1 LQGAERRGARDA
13 GGVALTPPR
22 GEDYSGAR
30 ARFSRD
36 CAHKSL
42 NPKLIRE
49 LQNLLG
55 RDAVLSAREDLLLYE
70 YDGSVEIA
78 RPECVVFPSSTR
90 EVSEIMRLAKRY
102 ETPLVG
108 RGAGTGLSGGAL
120 PRAGGIVAVFSRMNR
135 ILEIDAESRRAAV
148 QPGVVNLDITRA
160 VEHLGLYFAPDP
172 SSQKSCTIGGN
183 VSENAGGPHTLAYG
197 VTTNHVTGLEIVLPD
212 DGRVVRI
219 GGKTAEPL
227 GYDLTGLMV
236 GSEGTLAIVTE
247 ITVRLSRKPEAVKTL
262 LAVYDAVDDATE
274 SVVEITR
281 RGITPA
287 ACEMLDGWTLR
298 TVEDFVHAGFP
309 RDCAAVLLL
318 EVEGLAE
325 AAEEQAAEISEVCRA
340 HGAREVRLAR
350 DARERD
356 LLWKGR
362 KNAFGAIGRLS
373 PSYYVLD
380 GVIPRTRL
388 PATLRRI
395 EEIGRAY
402 GFRIGNIFHAGD
414 GNLHP
419 LILFDPRNAGEF
431 ERVVAAARE
440 IIQYCIAM
448 GGALTGEHGVGM
460 EKNELMPLM
469 FTPEDLALMARV
481 RDAFNPDALLNPQK
495 ILPLGKG
502 CGELRV
508 LPQTAAS
515 ALPA

>member
-1 LQGAERRGARDA
+1 
-13 GGVALTPPR
+13 
-22 GEDYSGAR
+22 
-30 ARFSRD
+30 
-36 CAHKSL
+36 L

-70 YDGSVEIA
+70 YDGSVESA
-78 RPECVVFPSSTR
+78 RPDCVVFPSSTR
-90 EVSEIMRLAKRY
+90 DVSEIMRLAKRF

-120 PRAGGIVAVFSRMNR
+120 PRAGGIVAVFARMTR
-135 ILEIDAESRRAAV
+135 ILEIDAESRRAVV

-197 VTTNHVTGLEIVLPD
+197 VTTNHVTGLEIVLPG

-219 GGKTAEPL
+219 GGKAAEPL
-227 GYDLTGLMV
+227 GYDLAGLMV
-236 GSEGTLAIVTE
+236 GSEGTLAMVTE
-247 ITVRLSRKPEAVKTL
+247 ITVRLSRTPEAVKAL

-318 EVEGLAE
+318 EVEGLSE
-325 AAEEQAAEISEVCRA
+325 AVAEQAAEISEVCRA
-340 HGAREVRLAR
+340 RGAREVRVAR
-350 DARERD
+350 DAHERD

-388 PATLRRI
+388 PETLRRI
-395 EEIGRAY
+395 EEIGRDS

-419 LILFDPRNAGEF
+419 LILFDPRHPGEF
-431 ERVVAAARE
+431 DRVVAAARA
-440 IIQYCIAM
+440 IIEHCIAM

-469 FTPEDLALMARV
+469 FTPEDLALMGRV
-481 RDAFNPDALLNPQK
+481 RAAFNPDGLLNPQK

-508 LPQTAAS
+508 LPQSAGS